1 MYKRSDGLSTIADCP
16 NTFTY
21 QSSAMDDA
29 PKDPFHGPVKWIPAY
44 FMDTLRLC
52 LRLQLRLRPHAS
64 PPLSQSP
71 QALHRCI
78 NSPPIFASGIQC
90 QRHCWHPQ
98 FCAGS
103 HFRLDLTHDS
113 LFHQTKLFCFD
124 QTQLW
129 FWFDSTQFPPDLI
142 QLTPNVFI
150 FNRSH
155 TIRITSH
162 SGFRE
167 SHIGQ
172 GVFKILQH

>member
-1 MYKRSDGLSTIADCP
+1 MYKRSDGLSTIADSP

-21 QSSAMDDA
+21 QSSAMYDA

-64 PPLSQSP
+64 LPLSQSP

-90 QRHCWHPQ
+90 YLHCWHPQ
-98 FCAGS
+98 FCVVS

-113 LFHQTKLFCFD
+113 LFHQTKLFC
-124 QTQLW
+124 
-129 FWFDSTQFPPDLI
+129 LI
-142 QLTPNVFI
+142 RLNCGFGL
-150 FNRSH
+150 
-155 TIRITSH
+155 IRLNFLPI
-162 SGFRE
+162 
-167 SHIGQ
+167 
-172 GVFKILQH
+172 